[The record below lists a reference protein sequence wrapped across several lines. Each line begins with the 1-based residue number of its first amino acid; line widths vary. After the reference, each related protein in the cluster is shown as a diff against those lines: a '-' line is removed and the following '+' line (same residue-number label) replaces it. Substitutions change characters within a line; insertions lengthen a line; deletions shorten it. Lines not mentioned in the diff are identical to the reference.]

1 MIIYDRRKFMKIF
14 GKEFVTRKQLKAEN
28 NKLMHRLSRLE
39 NTYDTLLKTLDG
51 VTIELED
58 YTSTFPFKLGQ
69 TVYDLQLKN
78 ESGRYTKKNASIEHS
93 MINEVIVSEKNY
105 FGLVARY
112 RNHDV
117 FMTYDDAIKYLAS
130 ACP

>member
-1 MIIYDRRKFMKIF
+1 MKIF
-14 GKEFVTRKQLKAEN
+14 GKEFVTKKQLKAEN
-28 NKLMHRLSRLE
+28 NRLMHRLSKLE
-39 NTYDTLLKTLDG
+39 NTYDMLLKTLDG
-51 VTIELED
+51 VTIELAGYASD
-58 YTSTFPFKLGQ
+58 FPFKLGQ

-130 ACP
+130 VCP